1 MSTFTP
7 AMKLVMSLSALH
19 SKMLKRLESQLS
31 IHGISFTEFLVMYQ
45 LNQAPGNTM
54 RRIELAENIGLS
66 ASGVT
71 RLLAPM
77 EKRKMVQRQAN
88 TRDARVSLVQ
98 LTDAGM
104 QLFEDALTTYK
115 HASTALVQALDGEQ
129 LNQVIELVGKLR

>member
-1 MSTFTP
+1 
-7 AMKLVMSLSALH
+7 MKLVMSLSALH

-77 EKRKMVQRQAN
+77 EKRKMCRGRLIHAM
-88 TRDARVSLVQ
+88 RESASYSL
-98 LTDAGM
+98 LMPACSYSKM
-104 QLFEDALTTYK
+104 
-115 HASTALVQALDGEQ
+115 
-129 LNQVIELVGKLR
+129 R

>member
-1 MSTFTP
+1 
-7 AMKLVMSLSALH
+7 MKLVMDLSALH

-45 LNQAPGNTM
+45 LNQAPGNMM
-54 RRIELAENIGLS
+54 RRIELAESVGLS

-71 RLLAPM
+71 RLLVPM

-98 LTDAGM
+98 LSDAGR
-104 QLFEDALTTYK
+104 QLFEDALITFN

-129 LNQVIELVGKLR
+129 LDQVIELVGKLK